1 MPGLTIGDTI
11 PNLEVETTHGRL
23 KLHEYVGDGWA
34 VIFSDPGGSTPELA
48 KMAQYENEFRK
59 RGVKLLGVS
68 CGFVDPFSSKVSF
81 PVVVDRRR
89 EVIREL
95 NMVEPE
101 DKDDDGR
108 DLPSRALHVVAA
120 DKRIKLS
127 IVYPAVAGQ
136 NAGEVVRAVD
146 SLQATARHRV
156 ATPVN
161 WKPGEPVVISPS
173 VPKEEADRMFP
184 QGYHTVDLP
193 SKKSYL
199 RLTKL

>member
-68 CGFVDPFSSKVSF
+68 CGFVDPFSQGLV
-81 PVVVDRRR
+81 PGCGGPAAGGD
-89 EVIREL
+89 REL